1 MHLDAERIQRVL
13 HGELPIAATAD
24 VTTHLA
30 GCTECR
36 VAVSL
41 ARAQEEELFGLLRTI
56 DHPSPRRTGDV
67 RQVHAAVRR
76 RRAPPLRWAAGFVAA
91 VGLAGVAYALPSS
104 PLRRWLDAWRTP
116 ASRSIAPDVAQGV
129 PERVGARLP
138 EVADLSGVSFSPGV
152 TALVAFKAVQSTGEA
167 RIELADVVDIEVRA
181 PAGAVTFA
189 AGSSRLTIENSG
201 TAVSYD
207 ILIPRAAPRVEI
219 RVAGVRVWLKE
230 GARVMSEYSP
240 GPDGVVRIPLA
251 R

>member
-24 VTTHLA
+24 VTAHLA

-41 ARAQEEELFGLLRTI
+41 ARAQEEEMFALLGTI
-56 DHPSPRRTGDV
+56 DHPRRTGDV

-104 PLRRWLDAWRTP
+104 PLRRWLEAWRTP
-116 ASRSIAPDVAQGV
+116 SSRPIAADVAEGV
-129 PERVGARLP
+129 PERAGTRVP
-138 EVADLSGVSFSPGV
+138 EGADLSGVSIAPGA
-152 TALVAFKAVQSTGEA
+152 TALVAFSAVQSTGEA
-167 RIELADVVDIEVRA
+167 RIELADVGDIEVRA

-189 AGSSRLTIENSG
+189 AGASRLTIENSG

-230 GARVMSEYSP
+230 GARVLSEYSP

>member
-24 VTTHLA
+24 VTAHLA

-41 ARAQEEELFGLLRTI
+41 ARAQEEEMFGLFGTI
-56 DHPSPRRTGDV
+56 DHPRRSGDV

-104 PLRRWLDAWRTP
+104 PLRRWLEAWRTP
-116 ASRSIAPDVAQGV
+116 SSRAIAADVAEGV
-129 PERVGARLP
+129 SERAGTRVPAG
-138 EVADLSGVSFSPGV
+138 ADLSGVSISPGA
-152 TALVAFKAVQSTGEA
+152 TALVVFNTVQSTGEA
-167 RIELADVVDIEVRA
+167 RIVLADVGDIEVRA

-189 AGSSRLTIENSG
+189 AGASRLTIENSG
-201 TAVSYD
+201 TTVSYE
-207 ILIPRAAPRVEI
+207 ILIPRAALRVEI

-230 GARVMSEYSP
+230 GARVMSEYSA